1 MAHSVQ
7 GQSGRHKR
15 AAAQSDQTQPQT
27 PEAAAS
33 AAGQHSVRGMAR
45 KSSINLVGA
54 VVAGLAN
61 LVLVVVLARSVSKA
75 DVGHFYT
82 ATSAFLLATVVA
94 KLGTQTGL
102 VYFVARLRALARPAE
117 IPQCLSVAL
126 RPVLAL
132 GAGLAVVMFGVGAAL
147 HWSGSD
153 PHTALVHE
161 LWVLA
166 PFIPIAALSDSTLAA
181 TRGFGAMKPTVRI
194 DSITRNLIQLGL
206 CSVVAVTVGSPGLL
220 VLAWAAPYVVSSV
233 MAGFSVRRLTRRTV
247 GELVP
252 TSRSKEF
259 SREFWKF
266 TAPRALASLTQ
277 LLLQRLDIVLVA
289 ILRGPA
295 DAAVYTAATRL
306 LVAGQMG
313 GGAISTAVQPT
324 LGATLSAGDVTAT
337 RDAYQMGTSWLILLT
352 WPFYL
357 LSIVYASLFL
367 RLFGHGY
374 TTAGS
379 VVVILAASMLLATAC
394 GMVDM
399 VLTMGGRTRWNLA
412 NTATALA
419 VNVVVDLLL
428 VPRYGVTGAA
438 IGWAAAIVANNIL
451 PLIQIWYALR
461 VQPFGRSTLTALS
474 VTAASYGLL
483 STLSAVLVGRDHV
496 LTVAISVVVV
506 SAVFVVLAW
515 LMRANLRLDELLP
528 ARFRRAAKTSVVT
541 P

>member
-1 MAHSVQ
+1 
-7 GQSGRHKR
+7 
-15 AAAQSDQTQPQT
+15 
-27 PEAAAS
+27 
-33 AAGQHSVRGMAR
+33 MAR

-54 VVAGLAN
+54 VVAGLSN
-61 LVLVVVLARSVSKA
+61 LVLVVVLARTLSKA
-75 DVGHFYT
+75 GVGNFYT
-82 ATSAFLLATVVA
+82 ATSVFLLATVVA

-102 VYFVARLRALARPAE
+102 VYYVARLRALSRPAE

-126 RPVLAL
+126 RPVIAVGAL
-132 GAGLAVVMFGVGAAL
+132 LAVVLFGVGAAL
-147 HWSGSD
+147 HWGGSD
-153 PHTALVHE
+153 PHTDLVHE
-161 LWVLA
+161 LWILA
-166 PFIPIAALSDSTLAA
+166 PFIPIAALSDATLAA
-181 TRGFGAMKPTVRI
+181 TRGFGAMRPTVRI
-194 DSITRNLIQLGL
+194 ESITRSLIQLGL
-206 CSVVAVTVGSPGLL
+206 CAVVAVTVGSPGLL
-220 VLAWAAPYVVSSV
+220 VLAWATPYLVSAA
-233 MAGFSVRRLTRRTV
+233 MAGVSVRRLTRKTV

-252 TSRSKEF
+252 TPRSKAF

-295 DAAVYTAATRL
+295 DAAIYTAATRL

-313 GGAISTAVQPT
+313 GSAISTAVQPT

-357 LSIVYASLFL
+357 LSIVYASVFL

-399 VLTMGGRTRWNLA
+399 VLTMGGRTRWNLGNVA
-412 NTATALA
+412 AALV

-428 VPRYGVTGAA
+428 VPTYGVVGAA
-438 IGWAAAIVANNIL
+438 IGWAAAIVVNNL
-451 PLIQIWYALR
+451 VPLGQIWHALR

-474 VTAASYGLL
+474 VTTVSFGLV
-483 STLSAVLVGRDHV
+483 STLSALVYGRDDL
-496 LTVAISVVVV
+496 LTVAITIMVASG
-506 SAVFVVLAW
+506 VFVVLAW
-515 LMRANLRLDELLP
+515 SMRANLRLDELLP
-528 ARFRRAAKTSVVT
+528 ARFRRATQ
-541 P
+541 

>member
-7 GQSGRHKR
+7 GRSGRHKR
-15 AAAQSDQTQPQT
+15 AAAQPDQSQPQT
-27 PEAAAS
+27 PAAAAA

-132 GAGLAVVMFGVGAAL
+132 GVGLAVVMFGVGAAL
-147 HWSGSD
+147 HWTGSPD

-161 LWVLA
+161 LWILA
-166 PFIPIAALSDSTLAA
+166 PFIPVAALSDSTLAA

-206 CSVVAVTVGSPGLL
+206 CTVVAVTVGSPGLL
-220 VLAWAAPYVVSSV
+220 VLAWATPYVVSSV
-233 MAGFSVRRLTRRTV
+233 MAGLAVRRLTRRTV

-252 TSRSKEF
+252 ASRSKEF

-428 VPRYGVTGAA
+428 VPPYGVTGAA

-451 PLIQIWYALR
+451 PLIQIWHALR

-506 SAVFVVLAW
+506 SGVFVALAW

-528 ARFRRAAKTSVVT
+528 ARFRRAAKASVA
-541 P
+541 